1 MLNFVDEAL
10 DQVTF
15 AVPPAV
21 VFAHH
26 IRSLVR
32 RDHGFN
38 ASVQEVVDEVV
49 SRVASV
55 GNQSFK
61 IEAFQQVLCLGN
73 VVSLSCGQRKS
84 QRTAQTIDGHMDFG
98 AKATPTAPQRLF
110 TVFFQLLPRRDE
122 RAQWCC
128 RSSRFPDPG
137 HH

>member
-1 MLNFVDEAL
+1 MLDFVDEAL

-15 AVPPAV
+15 AVQPAV
-21 VFAHH
+21 VFTQQVCP
-26 IRSLVR
+26 LVK

-38 ASVQEVVDEVV
+38 ASLQEVFDEVS

-73 VVSLSCGQRKS
+73 VVALSCGQSKA

-98 AKATPTAPQRLF
+98 AKATPTAPQSLF
-110 TVFFQLLPRRDE
+110 TVFFQPLPRRDE
-122 RAQWCC
+122 R
-128 RSSRFPDPG
+128 G
-137 HH
+137 